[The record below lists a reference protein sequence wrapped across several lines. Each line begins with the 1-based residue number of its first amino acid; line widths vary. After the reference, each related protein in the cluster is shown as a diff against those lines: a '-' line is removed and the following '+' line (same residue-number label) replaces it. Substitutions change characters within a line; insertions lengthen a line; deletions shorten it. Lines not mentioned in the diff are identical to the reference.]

1 MIPKPDHIR
10 VMERPRTREENPS
23 PAAGNAHT
31 PPKNQNLPQG
41 GQVGRWVGGSHVLG
55 HETKTGHDT
64 PPRRLSRKERKEAVV
79 AWMVASGITNRTAVF
94 AGCPESNRSASLHHA
109 AINILRRAGLVE
121 RVWREY
127 VFCVEDEEARAWLN
141 KWKSDKHA

>member
-1 MIPKPDHIR
+1 MNKPDHIR
-10 VMERPRTREENPS
+10 VRARSELHPPAGVQVLPR
-23 PAAGNAHT
+23 
-31 PPKNQNLPQG
+31 PKNADLPQG